1 MLREIQRVAQRS
13 AERRKRWFQ
22 DEYFDLY
29 VWQDPAGDVLQIQ
42 VCYERGRPSE
52 RALTWKRGAGYAH
65 ARVDTEPGTA
75 AGAIASPLLREGGR
89 FGGWRVCERL
99 GAAVASLE
107 PRLSAFV
114 LDKVKDYCD
123 PPHRFRRPGRA
134 APDWLRRLKRHAR
147 ANEPL

>member
-13 AERRKRWFQ
+13 VDRRKRWFQ

-29 VWQDPAGDVLQIQ
+29 IWQDLAGEVLEIQ

-52 RALTWKRGAGYAH
+52 RALTWKRGVGFAH
-65 ARVDTEPGTA
+65 AKVDAGMAKESGPSIA
-75 AGAIASPLLREGGR
+75 APLLREGGK
-89 FGGWRVCERL
+89 FGGWRVRERL
-99 GAAVASLE
+99 GAAAATLE
-107 PRLSAFV
+107 RGLSEFV

-134 APDWLRRLKRHAR
+134 APDWLRRLRRQAR
-147 ANEPL
+147 L